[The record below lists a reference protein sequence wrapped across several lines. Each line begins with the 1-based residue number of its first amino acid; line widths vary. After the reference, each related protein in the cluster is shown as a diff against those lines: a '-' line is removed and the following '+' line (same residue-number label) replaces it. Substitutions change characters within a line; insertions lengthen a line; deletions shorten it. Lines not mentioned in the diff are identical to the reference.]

1 MDEQVKKAFEI
12 ANYMTSLA
20 SQKKVLLD
28 EYEQNIIYFHNG
40 ATFKANREL
49 INFVKTLI
57 DLGLDTAVVI
67 DFNNL
72 PVDIG
77 NTHDFLNA
85 LLDKY
90 ASATNLYHTKY
101 QELKSKRSVES
112 LTSL

>member
-20 SQKKVLLD
+20 SQKKILLD
-28 EYEQNIIYFHNG
+28 EYEQNVLYFHNG
-40 ATFKANREL
+40 ATFKADREL
-49 INFVKTLI
+49 INFVKTLV
-57 DLGLDTAVVI
+57 DLGLDTAVLI
-67 DFNNL
+67 DLNNL
-72 PVDIG
+72 PVDID
-77 NTHDFLNA
+77 NTGDFLN
-85 LLDKY
+85 LLLNKY